1 MENAIKTE
9 FFSIDKNKMPE
20 LFIYKIDFTSANIN
34 QLGGKLKYKLSK
46 IFNNHIFG
54 WNSDKALLVS
64 DLNIPDIH
72 DLLTKLWSDGC
83 QSVKNII
90 QVRDNIDG
98 MSVAEYAVSYI
109 KSKYRAELNR
119 LEQNYKLNNSTDNF
133 CVNLIIDFRAWVF
146 DSESYISISI
156 HNKIVYTK
164 DLLYY
169 YQNENK
175 KIEGM
180 QVVVIK
186 AFSGYDS
193 TATIK
198 SVYGK
203 LKDEGERLYNATNTE
218 NLKKLIHKNIKE
230 HPDAPI
236 VHIKFNG
243 SVKEYDYI
251 MEALK
256 PVIREDTIFKTVQ
269 LADTSKKFKISPDV
283 RYGIILDIY
292 EIIKKSGFY
301 NGNLDNKYNKGIFNK
316 LPEEYWNPKIKVGN
330 NMSVTYKPYFMKLLI
345 DNGVY
350 FKNGK
355 FKDNKIKILVINDSK
370 KNIDYYLKNMEVKFN
385 ELKIGIDIVKEFDE
399 NFDLAYEKIHNYDF
413 DILLFTGGY
422 DFTDKDYFNYKSRLL
437 SKNIQSQFLT
447 VKAVDNIKFSM
458 ANIVLGILG
467 KTGNIHH
474 CQLIIS

>member
-169 YQNENK
+169 YQNESK
-175 KIEGM
+175 KIEDM

-203 LKDEGERLYNATNTE
+203 LKDEGERLYKATNTE
-218 NLKKLIHKNIKE
+218 NLKKLIQKKYQRTSRCSNCTHKI
-230 HPDAPI
+230 
-236 VHIKFNG
+236 
-243 SVKEYDYI
+243 
-251 MEALK
+251 
-256 PVIREDTIFKTVQ
+256 
-269 LADTSKKFKISPDV
+269 
-283 RYGIILDIY
+283 
-292 EIIKKSGFY
+292 
-301 NGNLDNKYNKGIFNK
+301 
-316 LPEEYWNPKIKVGN
+316 
-330 NMSVTYKPYFMKLLI
+330 
-345 DNGVY
+345 
-350 FKNGK
+350 
-355 FKDNKIKILVINDSK
+355 
-370 KNIDYYLKNMEVKFN
+370 
-385 ELKIGIDIVKEFDE
+385 
-399 NFDLAYEKIHNYDF
+399 
-413 DILLFTGGY
+413 
-422 DFTDKDYFNYKSRLL
+422 
-437 SKNIQSQFLT
+437 
-447 VKAVDNIKFSM
+447 
-458 ANIVLGILG
+458 
-467 KTGNIHH
+467 
-474 CQLIIS
+474 